1 MAITVPVQDTADEH
15 FSLGYVLPGAKVT
28 MNAGDGSDA
37 AWGWNR
43 GTRIPVKVEKAA
55 DGYSS
60 PTLIG
65 GPQKLLMLP
74 MLPSLIAVR
83 DWHGEVAA
91 LHRYINGP
99 GGVVGVV
106 LNNATP
112 HMHNN
117 GGLYRLTG
125 DTVKQVN
132 VYGDQDEL
140 ERVRVTALNLEE
152 VV

>member
-1 MAITVPVQDTADEH
+1 MQAMDLMQLGAGLVAHGSPSRSRKPPTV
-15 FSLGYVLPGAKVT
+15 
-28 MNAGDGSDA
+28 
-37 AWGWNR
+37 
-43 GTRIPVKVEKAA
+43 
-55 DGYSS
+55 
-60 PTLIG
+60 IG
-65 GPQKLLMLP
+65 GPQKVLMLP